1 MKHTQIN
8 HMRTTHK
15 LLMLLTVVVVA
26 LSACSTLR
34 TASDYDKKV
43 SFNNYKTYNFYDK
56 GIARL
61 KLNDLDKRRMLSAID
76 AEMTTKGFT
85 KAENPDLLVNLVVV
99 ARERVDAYGSGFY
112 GPGWGWGWG
121 WRSPFWGGGVN
132 YVDQYMEGTIIIDFL
147 DPKTKTLVWHGRG
160 SGFNLD
166 NFRKREE
173 RMNTGVKEIL
183 GQYPPNASTNN

>member
-1 MKHTQIN
+1 
-8 HMRTTHK
+8 MRTTHK

>member
-1 MKHTQIN
+1 
-8 HMRTTHK
+8 MRTTQK
-15 LLMLLTVVVVA
+15 LLMLFAVAVMA
-26 LSACSTLR
+26 LSACTTLR

-43 SFNNYKTYNFYDK
+43 SFSNYKTYNFYDK

-61 KLNDLDKRRMLSAID
+61 KLNDLDKRRMLSAVD
-76 AEMTTKGFT
+76 AAMAAKGFT
-85 KAENPDLLVNLVVV
+85 KSENADLLVNLVVV
-99 ARERVDAYGSGFY
+99 ARERIDAYGPGFY
-112 GPGWGWGWG
+112 GGWGWG
-121 WRSPFWGGGVN
+121 WRSPYWGGGMS
-132 YVDQYMEGTIIIDFL
+132 YIDQYIEGTIIIDFL